1 MIGLNDWLRAEKRE
15 DISEEAIEQF
25 YTFAYAQ
32 YMFGHTAESR
42 QVFQLLCAR
51 RPLES
56 RFWFGLGASCQEL
69 KEYEAALRAWAMAAL
84 TKKSDPYPHFH
95 AAECAFSLG
104 QQEDAQKALREAEE
118 RLAIEPN
125 ASLAERILTLKQLWA
140 RV

>member
-1 MIGLNDWLRAEKRE
+1 MIFSDWLQAEKRE
-15 DISEEAIEQF
+15 DLSEEAVEQF
-25 YTFAYAQ
+25 YTFGYAQ
-32 YMFGHTAESR
+32 YRFGHVKEAS

-104 QQEDAQKALREAEE
+104 NHTDAKKALQEAEE
-118 RLAIEPN
+118 RLIKEPN
-125 ASLAERILTLKQLWA
+125 AALAERIATLKQMWA
-140 RV
+140 RK

>member
-1 MIGLNDWLRAEKRE
+1 MIGLQAGE
-15 DISEEAIEQF
+15 DLSEEAVEQF
-25 YTFAYAQ
+25 YTFGYAQ
-32 YMFGHTAESR
+32 YTFGHVAEAS
-42 QVFQLLCAR
+42 QVFRLLSAR

-56 RFWFGLGASCQEL
+56 RFWFGLAASTQEL

-104 QQEDAQKALREAEE
+104 KPTEAQKALQEAEE

-125 ASLAERILTLKQLWA
+125 PSLRERIVALKQMWVCA
-140 RV
+140 